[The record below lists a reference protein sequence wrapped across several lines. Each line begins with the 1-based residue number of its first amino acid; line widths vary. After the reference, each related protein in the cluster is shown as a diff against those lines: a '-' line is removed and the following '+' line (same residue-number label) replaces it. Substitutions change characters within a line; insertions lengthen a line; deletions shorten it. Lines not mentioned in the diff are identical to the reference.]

1 MNRNEEIEILKKRMV
16 EKDLQIEDLLGMLL
30 DTHKENIQLKNKLNE
45 KNGEEIPLAEFCCLE
60 GVSPFSNNFMYQNG
74 NKTRQYKGW
83 QCNFPHS
90 QCWKRTTWENLGVDF
105 DKPLEIII
113 KAIAPKKLDIHNCQK
128 SIIDQVFGDSRTLG
142 LDDNLIQRAT
152 IERIGDCEDF
162 NEGKIY
168 YYIRNI

>member
-16 EKDLQIEDLLGMLL
+16 QKDLQIEDLLGMLL

-45 KNGEEIPLAEFCCLE
+45 RNGEEIPLSEFCCLE
-60 GVSPFSNNFMYQNG
+60 GVSPFSNNFMYHNG
-74 NKTRQYKGW
+74 CKTQAYKGW
-83 QCNFPHS
+83 QCNFEHS
-90 QCWKRTTWENLGVDF
+90 KCWKREVWENLGVDF

-128 SIIDQVFGDSRTLG
+128 SVIDQVFGDSRTLG